1 MSQLNAAVAATV
13 LALSLVAAPAPV
25 AAQEYR
31 SYAVAPV
38 EAHPEW
44 DAEYTRLIR
53 ADSTGTEF
61 MTDLVDHLPASA
73 TVPSPLQVNG
83 YIAGAAG
90 HLTYAADVHAYMRAV
105 AAASPRVAVF
115 SIGTTE
121 EGREMIAVAV
131 ADEDTIAR
139 LDEYRDITAR
149 LADPRALPDDEARR
163 LVGRGKP
170 IYYLTGGLHSPET
183 GSPEMLM
190 ELVYRLAVEDTPM
203 VRRIRD
209 NVITLVTPVLEVDGR
224 ERMVDIVR
232 WYEAHPDVGM
242 PPLVYWG
249 HYVAHDNNRDAIG
262 LELDLTRN
270 VQQAYFDWHP
280 QVMHDL
286 HESIPFLYV
295 SSGTGPYNAWLDPLM
310 VGEWERMAYNEVQA
324 LTGRGLPGVWTH
336 GFYDGWA
343 PNYLF
348 WIAMGHNSLGRFY
361 ETFGNH
367 VPDTEHRVVRGMSER
382 QWFRPN
388 PPLPEVEWS
397 LRNNVNYQQSGVLTA
412 LAWVADHREHV
423 LEQFWRL
430 GVRSVAKA
438 RTEGPAAYVFTADQP
453 RRGQLRDLMRL
464 LREHRIEVQV
474 ADAPVE
480 VEEVWPPRG
489 EDEGGSDD
497 AAAPSAEDD
506 AGADRTLTF
515 PAGSFVV
522 RLDQPYSRL
531 ADALLDTQYVRG
543 DERLYDDTGW
553 TLGYARNL
561 QFARVVNPAVL
572 DAPMHAWDGGGKT
585 EHRVRGAFVAVEN
598 HADTD
603 LVRLRTRLPG
613 TEMLITEAAVEAGG
627 RTLPAGTVLMAV
639 GDGDRAAVAAAL
651 ADLDLAA
658 ADLPRR
664 PEVAAHPWVLP
675 RVAMMHSW
683 RSTQDEGWYR
693 LAFEDLGIPY
703 DYISTQDVRA
713 TPDLRERYDVI
724 VVAPVGRASAR
735 DLVEGMPAGVP
746 IPWQESDL
754 TPNLGRIDSTP
765 DVRPGLGLEGV
776 VHLRRFA
783 EAGGLLVMCGS
794 AAELAVDYGL
804 TPSVRIDEPAGVKAP
819 GTLVRAAVAAAG
831 SPVTA
836 GYDAAVPVYFDGGPV
851 FTVGMSRRRD
861 REASRPS
868 GRGSAADPDVPQ
880 GRPWVPVPPPAK
892 NESGFELPENLPF
905 FTLPYVPSPAE
916 RPAVLLRFPEKA
928 GDILLSGM
936 LEGAGALSGKPLAVL
951 SPLGQ
956 GHVLLFGNNPMW
968 RGITQGSYA
977 LLTNALLS
985 AGHLDVASE

>member
-1 MSQLNAAVAATV
+1 MPRLNAAAVATLV
-13 LALSLVAAPAPV
+13 TLSLCAGPAPAADEGYP
-25 AAQEYR
+25 
-31 SYAVAPV
+31 SYAVSPV
-38 EAHPEW
+38 DAHPEW

-53 ADSTGTEF
+53 SSSTGTEF
-61 MTDLVDHLPASA
+61 MTALVDHLPASD
-73 TVPSPLQVNG
+73 TVPTPLRVNG
-83 YIAGAAG
+83 YVAGAAG
-90 HLTYAADVHAYMRAV
+90 HLTYAADVHAYMRTV
-105 AAASPRVAVF
+105 AAASPRVTVF

-121 EGREMIAVAV
+121 EGREMIAAVV

-139 LDEYRDITAR
+139 LDEYRAVAAR
-149 LADPRALPDDEARR
+149 LADPRGLSDDEARA
-163 LVGRGKP
+163 LIAKGKP

-190 ELVYRLAVEDTPM
+190 ELVYRLAVEDTPEI
-203 VRRIRD
+203 RRIRD
-209 NVITLVTPVLEVDGR
+209 NVITVVTPVLEVDGR
-224 ERMVDIVR
+224 ERMVDVVR
-232 WYEAHPDVGM
+232 WYEAHPDVGV

-262 LELDLTRN
+262 LTLDLTRN
-270 VQQAYFDWHP
+270 LQGAYFDWHP

-310 VGEWERMAYNEVQA
+310 VGEWERMAYNEVQTLTA
-324 LTGRGLPGVWTH
+324 LGLPGVWTH

-367 VPDTEHRVVRGMSER
+367 VPDTLHRVVRGMSER
-382 QWFRPN
+382 EWYRPN

-412 LAWVADHREHV
+412 LAWVAANRDHV

-430 GVRSVAKA
+430 GKRSVAKA

-453 RRGQLRDLMRL
+453 RRGQLRDLMQL
-464 LREHRIEVQV
+464 LRDHRIEVHV
-474 ADAPVE
+474 ADAPIE
-480 VEEVWPPRG
+480 VARTWPPRADDNDG
-489 EDEGGSDD
+489 EEPADGPSADEDGSD
-497 AAAPSAEDD
+497 
-506 AGADRTLTF
+506 RMLTF

-553 TLGYARNL
+553 TLGYARNVE
-561 QFARVVNPAVL
+561 FERVVNPAVL
-572 DAPMHAWDGGGKT
+572 DVPMHGWDGGT
-585 EHRVRGAFVAVEN
+585 DDRHRSLGTVVAVEN

-603 LVRLRTRLPG
+603 LVRLRTRLAG
-613 TEMLITEAAVEAGG
+613 IGMSITEAAVEVDGV
-627 RTLPAGTVLMAV
+627 TLPAGTVLIRT
-639 GDGDRAAVAAAL
+639 GDGAGGDVAAVL
-651 ADLDLAA
+651 DDLDLATVSLA
-658 ADLPRR
+658 RVPD
-664 PEVAAHPWVLP
+664 VAAHPWTLP
-675 RVAMMHSW
+675 RIAMMHSW

-693 LAFEDLGIPY
+693 LAFEALGIPY
-703 DYISTQDVRA
+703 DYISTQDVRSTA
-713 TPDLRERYDVI
+713 KLRELYDVI

-735 DLVEGMPAGVP
+735 DIVEGLPEGEP
-746 IPWQESDL
+746 IPWQTSEL

-765 DVRPGLGLEGV
+765 DMRPGLGLEGV

-836 GYDAAVPVYFDGGPV
+836 GYDPTVPVYFDGGPV

-861 REASRPS
+861 RESSRPS
-868 GRGSAADPDVPQ
+868 GRGSATDPDVPQ
-880 GRPWVPVPPPAK
+880 GRPFVPAPPPQ
-892 NESGFELPENLPF
+892 ERETGFELPENLPF
-905 FTLPYVPSPAE
+905 FTMPYVPAPDE
-916 RPAVLLRFPEKA
+916 RPTVLLRFPEKA

-936 LEGAGALSGKPLAVL
+936 LEGAGALAGRPLAVL
-951 SPLGQ
+951 SPLGE

-977 LLTNALLS
+977 LLTNALFS
-985 AGHLDVASE
+985 AGHLDAAPE